1 MPVHN
6 TKCITVFKADAPC
19 IAPSN
24 SEAANLI
31 EDFQDYFQNP
41 LIGLAQ
47 EANANLLRTDVIID
61 DQEGTTTWAL
71 TFKSKEITGIG
82 DIDEYYLKPLAKVF
96 DMNFIDQT
104 FDLISVAHNRNE
116 DTSVIKIN
124 IVVCC

>member
-24 SEAANLI
+24 SEAANII
-31 EDFQDYFQNP
+31 EDFQDYY
-41 LIGLAQ
+41 LDSIIGLAS
-47 EANANLLRTDVIID
+47 EANASLIRVDVIID

-71 TFKSKEITGIG
+71 TFKSKEITSISE
-82 DIDEYYLKPLAKVF
+82 IDGLYLKPLSITF
-96 DMNFIDQT
+96 DMNHIDQT
-104 FDLISVAHNRNE
+104 FDLISVAHNREE
-116 DTSVIKIN
+116 DTSIIKIN